1 MLYWWVL
8 MIYLRDNE
16 SIVVVGGYINLD
28 MFPLY
33 YNYDI
38 ISSWANY
45 HYIYIL
51 ILLLFIYTYIYI
63 SAQISPPK
71 NETVCFY
78 FEDKKSIVMAAYS
91 WSLNNYGDMFGMLSS
106 FHIQ

>member
-16 SIVVVGGYINLD
+16 ITVVVGGYINLD

-51 ILLLFIYTYIYI
+51 ILLLFINTYIYI
-63 SAQISPPK
+63 RTNISPLK
-71 NETVCFY
+71 MKQYVFILRI
-78 FEDKKSIVMAAYS
+78 KKKV
-91 WSLNNYGDMFGMLSS
+91 
-106 FHIQ
+106 